1 MKERVTVTQGMCD
14 HAKLLL
20 KGGANNK
27 TAGKMLG
34 VSSATVSRMRSAGFS
49 VIVFNQ
55 NNERRR
61 IEEKD
66 RKAQQAIEK
75 LWQEEKQKTA
85 AQMIGEMAGQ
95 MQMVLPGTGPVA
107 QDDNEN
113 AAKNDKP
120 AEDKAEKDETR
131 MMRFLGS
138 KFDQL
143 HKDMML
149 LLDEIRKLPI

>member
-1 MKERVTVTQGMCD
+1 MKERATVTQGMCD
-14 HAKLLL
+14 HAQLLL
-20 KGGANNK
+20 RGGANNRE
-27 TAGKMLG
+27 AARLLG
-34 VSSATVSRMRSAGFS
+34 VSSATVSRMKTAGFS

-55 NNERRR
+55 NTERRR
-61 IEEKD
+61 IEESN
-66 RKAQQAIEK
+66 RKMQQE
-75 LWQEEKQKTA
+75 LEEDVNKWDAEVK
-85 AQMIGEMAGQ
+85 GQ
-95 MQMVLPGTGPVA
+95 LQMVLPGAGPVRVV

>member
-55 NNERRR
+55 NTERRR
-61 IEEKD
+61 IEENN
-66 RKAQQAIEK
+66 RKMQRE
-75 LWQEEKQKTA
+75 LEEDVNKWDA
-85 AQMIGEMAGQ
+85 ALKADNAKGQ
-95 MQMVLPGTGPVA
+95 LQMVLPGAGPVRVV

-113 AAKNDKP
+113 DAKNDKP